1 MKMGE
6 GNDENEVKGRSGDVM
21 ISFGEGATQPPIS
34 GWSHSLSICP
44 KWKWKRLQ
52 RIFTDSEYLHKCRLD
67 LRSSYRY
74 RLGKIH
80 V

>member
-21 ISFGEGATQPPIS
+21 ISFGEGAAQPPIS

-44 KWKWKRLQ
+44 NWNWTGL
-52 RIFTDSEYLHKCRLD
+52 LV
-67 LRSSYRY
+67 SSQ
-74 RLGKIH
+74 